1 MFWLAILLRSDELTL
16 FADISL
22 FCEAQLSQAQIL
34 KEKNDTNDFQF
45 FPDVLLGC
53 ICIITLYFS
62 FDLVESAINNR
73 YWGTYVRTLFV
84 SGLPMD
90 AKPREL
96 YLLFRAY
103 KGYEGSLLKV
113 TSKNGKTSSPVG
125 FVTFSTRA
133 GAEAA
138 KQDLQQGIRFDPDL
152 PQTIRLEFAKSN
164 TKVNKP
170 KQPSPTAPTS
180 SHPALAMH
188 PLTGLDLG
196 AALFSGAHDSWA
208 PHPLSFPDMTSA
220 LHSHA
225 LVHPA
230 LHAQLPPQLAV
241 PHPISHGHA
250 AALANQ
256 AAMHANIPPSHLVAA
271 STAIASPVGSTTS
284 TSNCNTPPCSTLF
297 VANLG
302 QFVSEQ
308 ELKDLFGS
316 FPGFCRLRMH
326 NKGGTPVAFVEYTDV
341 RLASHAMNT
350 LQGYV
355 LFSSDRGG
363 MRIEY
368 AKNKMGDV
376 NLAQQQQTSQTI
388 SPCSNSIKHE
398 E

>member
-1 MFWLAILLRSDELTL
+1 
-16 FADISL
+16 
-22 FCEAQLSQAQIL
+22 
-34 KEKNDTNDFQF
+34 
-45 FPDVLLGC
+45 
-53 ICIITLYFS
+53 
-62 FDLVESAINNR
+62 
-73 YWGTYVRTLFV
+73 
-84 SGLPMD
+84 MD

-125 FVTFSTRA
+125 FVTFNTRA

-164 TKVNKP
+164 TKVSKP
-170 KQPSPTAPTS
+170 KQQSSPPALAT
-180 SHPALAMH
+180 HPAMAMH
-188 PLTGLDLG
+188 PLTGLELG
-196 AALFSGAHDSWA
+196 AALFSGAHDGWA
-208 PHPLSFPDMTSA
+208 HHPLSFTEMPSA
-220 LHSHA
+220 FNQH
-225 LVHPA
+225 VIHPA
-230 LHAQLPPQLAV
+230 LHAQLPPQLAQL
-241 PHPISHGHA
+241 PHPISHA

-256 AAMHANIPPSHLVAA
+256 AAIHAAMPPQHLVATSPA
-271 STAIASPVGSTTS
+271 LASPGSATS
-284 TSNCNTPPCSTLF
+284 PNCSTPPCSTLF

-326 NKGGTPVAFVEYTDV
+326 NKGGAPVAFVEYTDV
-341 RLASHAMNT
+341 RLASHAMNA
-350 LQGYV
+350 LQAYV

-368 AKNKMGDV
+368 ARNKMGEQ
-376 NLAQQQQTSQTI
+376 AQQTI
-388 SPCSNSIKHE
+388 P
-398 E
+398 

>member
-1 MFWLAILLRSDELTL
+1 MSVSETDSPPILSHSLDTTGEDE
-16 FADISL
+16 
-22 FCEAQLSQAQIL
+22 
-34 KEKNDTNDFQF
+34 
-45 FPDVLLGC
+45 
-53 ICIITLYFS
+53 
-62 FDLVESAINNR
+62 
-73 YWGTYVRTLFV
+73 VRTLFV

-138 KQDLQQGIRFDPDL
+138 KQDLQGVRFDPDL

-164 TKVNKP
+164 TKVSRP
-170 KQPSPTAPTS
+170 KQSSPPAGGTHPTLV
-180 SHPALAMH
+180 PAL
-188 PLTGLDLG
+188 TGHEIG
-196 AALFSGAHDSWA
+196 AALLPAVHDGW
-208 PHPLSFPDMTSA
+208 PHHPLSYAEVPVSSA
-220 LHSHA
+220 IPTAA

-230 LHAQLPPQLAV
+230 LHAQLPPPLTV
-241 PHPISHGHA
+241 PHPLSH
-250 AALANQ
+250 AALAGS
-256 AAMHANIPPSHLVAA
+256 ATIHATIPPPHLVT
-271 STAIASPVGSTTS
+271 SPTMPSPVGSTS
-284 TSNCNTPPCSTLF
+284 SSSNTVPCSTLF

-326 NKGGTPVAFVEYTDV
+326 NKGGAPVAFVEYQDI
-341 RLASHAMNT
+341 RLAMHALNA

-363 MRIEY
+363 VRIEY
-368 AKNKMGDV
+368 AKNKMGEM
-376 NLAQQQQTSQTI
+376 SR
-388 SPCSNSIKHE
+388 E
-398 E
+398 

>member
-1 MFWLAILLRSDELTL
+1 
-16 FADISL
+16 
-22 FCEAQLSQAQIL
+22 
-34 KEKNDTNDFQF
+34 
-45 FPDVLLGC
+45 
-53 ICIITLYFS
+53 
-62 FDLVESAINNR
+62 
-73 YWGTYVRTLFV
+73 
-84 SGLPMD
+84 MD

-164 TKVNKP
+164 TKVSKP
-170 KQPSPTAPTS
+170 KQQSSPPAAAT
-180 SHPALAMH
+180 HPALAMH
-188 PLTGLDLG
+188 PLTGLELG
-196 AALFSGAHDSWA
+196 AALFSGAHDGWA
-208 PHPLSFPDMTSA
+208 HHPLSFTEIPSA

-241 PHPISHGHA
+241 PHPISHA
-250 AALANQ
+250 AALASQ
-256 AAMHANIPPSHLVAA
+256 AAIHATIPPSHLVAA
-271 STAIASPVGSTTS
+271 STALASPVGSATS
-284 TSNCNTPPCSTLF
+284 SNCSTPPCSTLF

-326 NKGGTPVAFVEYTDV
+326 NKGGAPVAFVEYTDV
-341 RLASHAMNT
+341 RLATHAMNA

-368 AKNKMGDV
+368 AKNKMGEV
-376 NLAQQQQTSQTI
+376 SQQTI
-388 SPCSNSIKHE
+388 SIPRE
-398 E
+398 